1 MMQRIYKAG
10 QPRGQ
15 VLLLPPCLDDYV
27 TPDNPVRAIE
37 AYVESLDL
45 ATLGFQYTTPGS
57 GAGGQPPFPP
67 GVLLKLY
74 LYGYLNRVH
83 SSRRLEREARRNL
96 EAIWLAQ
103 GLRPSY
109 KTLANF
115 RKDNSQALKAAN
127 KDFILLCQDLAL
139 FGGEVV
145 AVDGSFFKADASTDG
160 IFTAKKLDEQLAS
173 LEQQIDAY
181 QKQLAEQDA
190 QDDRAGLGRLAEDKE
205 LADKLARLKE
215 RQAKKQALRERL
227 EASGDGQL
235 ATVDADARL
244 LSKKGQTTAGYNVQI
259 AVDAKHKLIVA
270 SEATQDGNDRQQLV
284 PMLEKAQAVLQ
295 SNRLVGLADTGYHSG
310 EQIQQAEAKGFEVYV
325 PEPKTTTAAEKD
337 GRFTRD
343 RFQYDEAQ
351 DRYTC
356 PHGAVLE
363 ACGQPQERNGKRVQ
377 VYKSK
382 ISACAVCPLRAQC
395 LAEKARY
402 KKLERWD
409 HEAAVERLRRRM
421 AGAGGRMRQRSQLA
435 EHPFGTLKHR
445 AGMHHF
451 LMRGLEKCRGELS
464 LMVLSYNFTRVLNIL
479 GLEALKGYCARR
491 QGNPATIAQVA

>member
-1 MMQRIYKAG
+1 MMPRSYKTG

-15 VLLLPPCLDDYV
+15 GILLPSYLDDYV
-27 TPDNPVRAIE
+27 TPDNPIRAID

-45 ATLGFQYTTPGS
+45 ATLGFQYTAPGS

-74 LYGYLNRVH
+74 LYGYLNRIH

-109 KTLANF
+109 KTIANF
-115 RKDNSQALKAAN
+115 RKDNSPALKAAN
-127 KDFILLCQDLAL
+127 QDFILLCKDLAL

-145 AVDGSFFKADASTDG
+145 AVDGSFFKADASTDS
-160 IFTAKKLDEQLAS
+160 IVTAKKLDDPLAA
-173 LEQQIDAY
+173 LEQKIDAY
-181 QKQLAEQDA
+181 QRRLAEQDA
-190 QDDRAGLGRLAEDKE
+190 QDDQAGLGSLAEDGE

-215 RQAKKQALRERL
+215 RQAEQHALQERL
-227 EASGDGQL
+227 KQSGDSQL
-235 ATVDADARL
+235 ATVDPDARL

-270 SEATQDGNDRQQLV
+270 SAVTQDGNDRRQLV
-284 PMLEKAQAVLQ
+284 PMLEQAQAVLQ
-295 SNRLVGLADTGYHSG
+295 AEHLVGLADTGYHSG
-310 EQIQQAEAKGFEVYV
+310 EQIQRAEALGFEIYV
-325 PEPKTTTAAEKD
+325 PEPKTTTAAEQD
-337 GRFTRD
+337 GRFTRGQF
-343 RFQYDEAQ
+343 RYDEAA

-356 PHGAVLE
+356 PHGAALE
-363 ACGQPQERNGKRVQ
+363 ACGQPQKRNGKRVQ

-382 ISACAVCPLRAQC
+382 ISACAACPLRAQC

-421 AGAGGRMRQRSQLA
+421 TQAGDRMRQRSHLA

-451 LMRGLEKCRGELS
+451 LMRGLEKCRGELG
-464 LMVLSYNFTRVLNIL
+464 LMVLSYNFTRALNIL
-479 GLEALKGYCARR
+479 GFETLRDYCARR
-491 QGNPATIAQVA
+491 KGNLAKMAQ